1 MLPCPSKNVSTLSL
15 RKSTLKASEVE
26 KLAMKDNLQNINFL
40 TNFRFYNKCFIYI
53 IKANKHLNNCD
64 CSGVAM
70 ARGILD
76 SLMSATYFNASALR
90 LLRQLVSLY
99 FCPFLPT
106 YKIYFWQPKPTF
118 YPYAARFPWVLE
130 MSLRLHLE
138 TSLKLQEI
146 SWSSGMYFVQPNTS
160 LLSACIQTR
169 QPRDF

>member
-1 MLPCPSKNVSTLSL
+1 
-15 RKSTLKASEVE
+15 
-26 KLAMKDNLQNINFL
+26 MKDNLQNINFM
-40 TNFRFYNKCFIYI
+40 TNFRFYNKCFIYN
-53 IKANKHLNNCD
+53 IKANNHLNNCD

-106 YKIYFWQPKPTF
+106 FEIYFWQPKPTF
-118 YPYAARFPWVLE
+118 YPYAARFPWVLQ

-138 TSLKLQEI
+138 TSLKPQE
-146 SWSSGMYFVQPNTS
+146 SGNILVIGNVLCTTQHIPPLS
-160 LLSACIQTR
+160 LYTNQTTKR
-169 QPRDF
+169 FLVKCVFNLAIIL